1 MLRSVH
7 LFCYYSR
14 QLHDVCRHLKVSMR
28 LEIEKVEIVTVV
40 TLSEKSC
47 KILEDFSVKKIW
59 ENYQVSFFHD
69 DIFTCLT

>member
-1 MLRSVH
+1 
-7 LFCYYSR
+7 
-14 QLHDVCRHLKVSMR
+14 MR